1 MVGVPGWTHR
11 LLSHPVQYYN
21 TEYTKHSRTWWVFL
35 GGPTTSCHTP
45 FNTTTQNTLNTPGHG
60 GCSWV
65 DPPPPVPP
73 PFNTTTQNTLNTP
86 THCGCSWVDPLP
98 SVAPRSILQHRI
110 HSHTWWVFLGG
121 PTTSCRTPFNT
132 TTQNTLNTPTCG
144 GCSWVDPPPPAALLS
159 VLQHRIH

>member
-21 TEYTKHSRTWWVFL
+21 TEYTKHSHTWWVFLGGPSASCHPVQYYNTEYTKHSHTWRVFL
-35 GGPTTSCHTP
+35 GGPTTSCRTP

-86 THCGCSWVDPLP
+86 THCGCSWVDPPLP
-98 SVAPRSILQHRI
+98 GQ
-110 HSHTWWVFLGG
+110 
-121 PTTSCRTPFNT
+121 
-132 TTQNTLNTPTCG
+132 
-144 GCSWVDPPPPAALLS
+144 
-159 VLQHRIH
+159 